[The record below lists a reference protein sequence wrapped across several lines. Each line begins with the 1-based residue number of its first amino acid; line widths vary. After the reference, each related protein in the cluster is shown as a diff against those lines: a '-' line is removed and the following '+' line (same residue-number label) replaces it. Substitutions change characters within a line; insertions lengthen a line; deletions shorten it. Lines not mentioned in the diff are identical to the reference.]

1 MKRLDEIMNKLSEI
15 DFGMESLY
23 MLLKSFEE
31 FYELKDEYEMKK
43 GVWIFK
49 MVLESMLD
57 DLRDSIAEL
66 DKFIL
71 DNKNN

>member
-23 MLLKSFEE
+23 MLLKSFKEL
-31 FYELKDEYEMKK
+31 YELKNEYEMKK
-43 GVWIFK
+43 GVWILK
-49 MVLESMLD
+49 MILYSMLD

-66 DKFIL
+66 D
-71 DNKNN
+71 NKNN